1 MTEALHPDDVT
12 VLPVNVNVNVDAG
25 DSATLVERLDAARS
39 SAREGTAN
47 LPLDELRHLAED
59 AWWLGDSATSMA
71 LDEEVYRRLEADQ
84 QLDEAARQALDLGL
98 QWVTRGDVVIGT
110 AWLGRARRLLEGL
123 PESVTHGYLTY
134 VDATYELDVHGD
146 PAAAQQA
153 AARLE
158 ALGRTHDD
166 SALRC
171 FARVLEAFAHVREG
185 RTAEGF
191 QALDE
196 AMLEVITGGVPPRW
210 AGDIHCTVIHVTH
223 QLGDWAR
230 MRSWTDALERWAL
243 PLSRTFMYAT
253 VTRVHQLELVG
264 AEGGWDEVLAE
275 MEGPSRALVGSHGW
289 LAGAGFQELGDVL
302 RCRGRWADAA
312 HAYRRARE
320 LGIDPQP
327 GEALLAHAAGRS
339 GEAATALRA
348 AADGVGPLER
358 ARLLLPS
365 VEVGLACGDVD
376 LAESAAAE
384 LASTAKIYDTAGL
397 RAWARHAEGL
407 LALSRD
413 EFEDA
418 EVALESALRDYRSQ
432 RLRYAVA
439 RAHDHLSTAR
449 RGMGK
454 DRAADADAATALM
467 IYRELGAAP
476 DVARLTVS
484 ERPGGLTGREAEV
497 LALVAGGAGNREVAQ
512 RLVISEKTVG
522 RHLANIFAKLDVGSR
537 TAAAAWAHE
546 HGIQGLPQGRG

>member
-12 VLPVNVNVNVDAG
+12 VRPMHPDDWPVR
-25 DSATLVERLDAARS
+25 VERLEAARS
-39 SAREGTAN
+39 SARQGTAD
-47 LPLDELRHLAED
+47 LPLDELRLLAEGT
-59 AWWLGDSATSMA
+59 WWLGDGARSRA
-71 LDEEVYRRLEADQ
+71 LDEEVFRRLDADQ
-84 QLDEAARQALDLGL
+84 RLEEAARQALDLGL
-98 QWVTRGDVVIGT
+98 EGVTRGDVVIGT

-123 PESVTHGYLTY
+123 PESVVHGYLVY
-134 VDATYELDVHGD
+134 VDATYELDIHGD
-146 PAAAQQA
+146 PVSAQQA
-153 AARLE
+153 ATRLE
-158 ALGRTHDD
+158 ALGREHGDA
-166 SALRC
+166 ALSC
-171 FARVLEAFAHVREG
+171 FARVLEGFARVREG
-185 RTAEGF
+185 RTVEGF
-191 QALDE
+191 RSLDE
-196 AMLEVITGGVPPRW
+196 AMLEVIAGRVPPRW
-210 AGDIHCTVIHVTH
+210 AGDIYCTVIHVTH
-223 QLGDWAR
+223 ELGDWAR

-253 VTRVHQLELVG
+253 VTRVHQLQLVS

-275 MEGPSRALVGSHGW
+275 MEGPSRSLVGSHGW

-302 RCRGRWADAA
+302 RHRGRWADAA
-312 HAYRRARE
+312 QAYRRARE

-339 GEAATALRA
+339 DEAATALRA
-348 AADGVGPLER
+348 AVEGRSRLER

-376 LAESAAAE
+376 LAETAADE
-384 LASTAKIYDTAGL
+384 LTATAGTYDTAGL
-397 RAWARHAEGL
+397 RAWSAHADGL
-407 LALSRD
+407 LALSRGQHG
-413 EFEDA
+413 DA
-418 EVALESALRDYRSQ
+418 ATALEAALRDSRSQ
-432 RLRYAVA
+432 GLRYAVA
-439 RAHDHLSTAR
+439 RAHEHLSTAR
-449 RGMGK
+449 RGLGR

-484 ERPGGLTGREAEV
+484 ERPGGLTGREEEV

-546 HGIQGLPQGRG
+546 HGIHGSTHGRG